1 MQTNVQI
8 VVRSMRAL
16 GAAAATL
23 LVAAAV
29 AVLPA
34 SPAQAALC
42 SGSGT
47 NVVVSFGAIGGGT
60 QTGCGTGDTAAQ
72 VSTSAGFPLSYAA
85 RQPGFVCRVKG
96 VPTSDPCVN
105 TSPADAYWGLFWSDG
120 KSATWHY
127 STLGATAVRVPAG
140 GSVGWA
146 WQDGGARDLPAMAP
160 PVVAKEPAPA
170 PERKPTPKPRPPAAP
185 KPSSPAQPGPSAEPA
200 PRSDGAGRAP
210 TDEAAP
216 TVAAG
221 QEQQDKADR
230 AQQRAQ
236 KQAQG
241 QAQKEAASAAPS
253 ATPSASTAP
262 LAEESTG
269 ATPDVDDDTVPTA
282 SSGDADSPGGL
293 PWWVPVGLVVVLG
306 AGAVVAVRRR
316 QVGAGPP

>member
-1 MQTNVQI
+1 M
-8 VVRSMRAL
+8 RSMRAF

-60 QTGCGTGDTAAQ
+60 QTGCGTGDTASQ

-120 KSATWHY
+120 KSGSWNY
-127 STLGATAVRVPAG
+127 STLGAGALKVPDG

-170 PERKPTPKPRPPAAP
+170 PQNKPKPQPPAAP
-185 KPSSPAQPGPSAEPA
+185 KPSRPAEPDPSPAPA

-221 QEQQDKADR
+221 QEQDKADR

-253 ATPSASTAP
+253 ATPTASTAP

-306 AGAVVAVRRR
+306 AGAAVAVRRR